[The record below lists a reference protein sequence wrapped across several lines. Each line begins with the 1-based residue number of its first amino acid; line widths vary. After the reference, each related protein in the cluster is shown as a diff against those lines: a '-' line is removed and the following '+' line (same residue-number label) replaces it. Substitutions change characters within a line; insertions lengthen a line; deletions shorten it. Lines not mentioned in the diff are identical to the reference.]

1 MLAVP
6 WRRSAERPR
15 RSVPAGAL
23 SWARARAL
31 RGDPSQRAIV
41 TAPHEAA
48 AQTRVVPL
56 PVPFLTTL

>member
-31 RGDPSQRAIV
+31 RARAIV

-48 AQTRVVPL
+48 AQTRVIPL